1 LACDALS
8 RLDTTPV
15 QRGLDGDR
23 FMFIESLLL
32 QLKDAMRLPRM
43 ALAPVLPCPPALRH
57 APARLVT
64 AMGRWIARAALR
76 LAHFGAPLTPVGYVL
91 VFVTLAAML
100 LVAVLSTSPLS
111 NELGR
116 SERLSWWFS

>member
-1 LACDALS
+1 
-8 RLDTTPV
+8 
-15 QRGLDGDR
+15 
-23 FMFIESLLL
+23 MFIESLVL
-32 QLKDAMRLPRM
+32 QLKSAMRLPRM
-43 ALAPVLPCPPALRH
+43 ALAPGMTCPPALRH
-57 APARLVT
+57 GPARLIAAT
-64 AMGRWIARAALR
+64 GKRIARAALR

-100 LVAVLSTSPLS
+100 LVAMLSTSPLS

>member
-1 LACDALS
+1 LACDVSS
-8 RLDTTPV
+8 RLDATPA

-23 FMFIESLLL
+23 FMFIESLVL
-32 QLKDAMRLPRM
+32 QLKGAMRLPRT
-43 ALAPVLPCPPALRH
+43 ALAPVLTCPPVLRH
-57 APARLVT
+57 APARLVA
-64 AMGRWIARAALR
+64 AMRRRIARAALR
-76 LAHFGAPLTPVGYVL
+76 LAHFGAPLTPVGCVL

>member
-1 LACDALS
+1 LACDVSS
-8 RLDTTPV
+8 RLDATPA

-23 FMFIESLLL
+23 FMFIESLVL
-32 QLKDAMRLPRM
+32 QLKGAM
-43 ALAPVLPCPPALRH
+43 H
-57 APARLVT
+57 APARLVA
-64 AMGRWIARAALR
+64 AMRRRIARAALR